1 MLSGIGPARSREKG
15 TTMLH
20 SKPLASIGVADL
32 EALVTYEISEGRAL
46 DYKRDMLFAK
56 PDDRKELARDT
67 E

>member
-1 MLSGIGPARSREKG
+1 
-15 TTMLH
+15 MLH